1 LLAALGVVGAKL
13 AIRTVSL
20 PAARAAVTR
29 LRRLGWIVA
38 PARVDHVVW
47 AVDAAGR
54 AMPGMKNCLVQA
66 VAAEA
71 ILIGMGD
78 PCELRIGG

>member
-1 LLAALGVVGAKL
+1 
-13 AIRTVSL
+13 
-20 PAARAAVTR
+20 
-29 LRRLGWIVA
+29 
-38 PARVDHVVW
+38 
-47 AVDAAGR
+47 
-54 AMPGMKNCLVQA
+54 MPGMKNCLVQA